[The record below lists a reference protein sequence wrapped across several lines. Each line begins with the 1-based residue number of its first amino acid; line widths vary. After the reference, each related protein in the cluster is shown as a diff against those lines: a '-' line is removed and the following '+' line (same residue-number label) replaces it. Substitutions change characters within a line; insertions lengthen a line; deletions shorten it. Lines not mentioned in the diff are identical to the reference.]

1 MREME
6 AAYGRAV
13 EVSPRV
19 RRVLARNPGPFT
31 YLGTGTYLVGRG
43 EVAVI
48 DPGPDLPEHLGALR
62 VALAG
67 ERVAAILVTH
77 THADHSPLAAALAR
91 ETGAPVYGRPDP
103 GAPGE
108 ERHDVDFR
116 PDVLVADGQGVD
128 ADGWSLEAIATPGH
142 ASNHLAYAL
151 KEEAALF
158 PGDLVMGWS
167 TTVVSP
173 PDGDMDAYLESL
185 DRVAARG
192 FSTLYPTHGPPITT
206 PGPFLQAL
214 RAHRLERERRL
225 AEALAAAH
233 GPRSAAE
240 LTPALYAEVDP
251 RLHPAA
257 ARSLLAHLI
266 RLQRAGRAVAQGAG
280 PPDTGTRFAAAAS
293 ATPDATAGGC

>member
-1 MREME
+1 ME

-13 EVSPRV
+13 GVSPRV

-48 DPGPDLPEHLGALR
+48 DPGPDLPEHLDALR
-62 VALAG
+62 AALAG

-77 THADHSPLAAALAR
+77 THADHSPLAAALAAD
-91 ETGAPVYGRPDP
+91 TGASVYGRPDP

-108 ERHDVDFR
+108 EHADAGFR
-116 PDVLVADGQGVD
+116 PDVVVADGQVVRGP
-128 ADGWSLEAIATPGH
+128 GWSLEAIATPGH
-142 ASNHLAYAL
+142 ASNHVAYAL
-151 KEEAALF
+151 PEEAALF

-167 TTVVSP
+167 TTIVSP
-173 PDGDMDAYLESL
+173 PDGDMDAYLGSL
-185 DRVAARG
+185 DRVAQRG
-192 FSTLYPTHGPPITT
+192 FATLYPTHGPPITA
-206 PGPFLQAL
+206 PAPFLAAL

-225 AEALAAAH
+225 VTALAAAD

-240 LTPALYAEVDP
+240 LTPALYADVDA

-257 ARSLLAHLI
+257 ARSLLAHLV
-266 RLQRAGRAVAQGAG
+266 RLQRAGRAVAERDGA
-280 PPDTGTRFAAAAS
+280 PDTDTRFSAA
-293 ATPDATAGGC
+293 

>member
-1 MREME
+1 MAIPYVREME
-6 AAYGRAV
+6 AAYGAAV

-19 RRVLARNPGPFT
+19 RRVLARNPGPLT
-31 YLGTGTYLVGRG
+31 YLGTGTHLVGRG

-48 DPGPDLPEHLGALR
+48 DPGPDDPAHLQALLA
-62 VALAG
+62 ALEG

-77 THADHSPLAAALAR
+77 THADHSPLAAALAAA
-91 ETGAPVYGRPDP
+91 TGAPVHGRPDP

-108 ERHDVDFR
+108 EHADTGFR
-116 PDVLVADGQGVD
+116 PDVVVADGEVVRGP
-128 ADGWSLEAIATPGH
+128 GWSLEAIATPGH

-151 KEEAALF
+151 PEEAALF

-185 DRVAARG
+185 DRVAGRNFAT
-192 FSTLYPTHGPPITT
+192 FYPAHGPPITA
-206 PGPFLQAL
+206 PAPFLAAL

-225 AEALAAAH
+225 AEALAAAD
-233 GPRSAAE
+233 GPRSAAD
-240 LTPALYAEVDP
+240 LTPALYADVDP

-266 RLQRAGRAVAQGAG
+266 RLQRAGRAQMEVAG
-280 PPDTGTRFAAAAS
+280 PPGVTTPFAPVEDGPAF
-293 ATPDATAGGC
+293 G